1 MARGTGETVR
11 LLGLDPGLGATGWGV
26 IDVTGNRLTH
36 VANGTIKSDPKL
48 NLAQR
53 LVVLERGVQAVMD
66 EYQPRSAA
74 VETAFVAKDAAA
86 ALKLGQARAIALL
99 VPARAGLDVAEYAP
113 NKIKKTV
120 VGAGHA
126 DKGQIKMMVEM
137 LLPQCRAASEHAADA
152 LAVAICHAHNR
163 TAASFLAK
171 VEASL
176 SAGRQMGRNAGQK
189 AGAHDR

>member
-11 LLGLDPGLGATGWGV
+11 LLGLDPGLRATGWGV

-36 VANGTIKSDPKL
+36 IANGTITSDAKRS
-48 NLAQR
+48 LADR
-53 LVVLERGVQAVMD
+53 LVELEQGVQAVVS
-66 EYQPRSAA
+66 EYQPQSAA

-99 VPARAGLDVAEYAP
+99 VPARHGLEVAEYAP

-137 LLPQCRAASEHAADA
+137 LLPQCRAKSEHAADA

-163 TAASFLAK
+163 TASAFLAK

-176 SAGRQMGRNAGQK
+176 KTGTGST
-189 AGAHDR
+189 